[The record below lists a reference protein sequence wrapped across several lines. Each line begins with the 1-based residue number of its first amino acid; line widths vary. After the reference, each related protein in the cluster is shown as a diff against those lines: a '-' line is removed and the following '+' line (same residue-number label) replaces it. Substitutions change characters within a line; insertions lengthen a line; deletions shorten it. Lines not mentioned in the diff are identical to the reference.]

1 MSKQMCDRCRKEES
15 IPTHQFVKFDNE
27 VRYLCS
33 DCWQHFRE
41 WYYRKS
47 GTASRLPPTIA

>member
-1 MSKQMCDRCRKEES
+1 MSKHVCDRCRREED

-33 DCWQHFRE
+33 DCWQRFRE
-41 WYYRKS
+41 WYFRRP
-47 GTASRLPPTIA
+47 TASGRTPSTGA